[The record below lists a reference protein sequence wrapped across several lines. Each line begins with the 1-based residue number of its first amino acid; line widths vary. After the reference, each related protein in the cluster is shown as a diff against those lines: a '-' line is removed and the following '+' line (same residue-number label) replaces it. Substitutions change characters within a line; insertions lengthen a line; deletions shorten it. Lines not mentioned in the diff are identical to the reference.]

1 MLTHDLY
8 LTSMLF
14 LKLQTVSLVACI
26 LENSDCPVFE
36 MGPSHGLYLVIDI
49 RNMGTEIA
57 QQVMDLRSLNASTH
71 MVKGEHELPQV
82 VL

>member
-1 MLTHDLY
+1 
-8 LTSMLF
+8 
-14 LKLQTVSLVACI
+14 
-26 LENSDCPVFE
+26 
-36 MGPSHGLYLVIDI
+36 MGSSHGLYLVINI

-71 MVKGEHELPQV
+71 MVKGENKLLQV